1 MFKNYLKI
9 TLRNLR
15 KHKVYSLINI
25 SGLAIGMACCIL
37 ILLFVSDELSYD
49 RFHEKRDRIYRLNA
63 ISSIGATSRHYA
75 HTPPIVATGLTE
87 SLPEIESSVRLFA
100 EIELEGRL
108 DEENIRIP
116 EVWFVDPTFFDI
128 FSYAFVSGD
137 AEKAFAEPD
146 SLVITEET
154 ALRLFSD
161 GDALGKVVS
170 LPPDRSLRISGV
182 IQDVPKN
189 SHFRFQGLIP
199 STWLRDRE
207 GRPSPVLTAD
217 YFCEVYAYLLLREGT
232 DIAKLQ
238 EKIAITVK
246 SKWGEIYKQRGTSR
260 QYPLIHL
267 QDIHLRSG
275 VEYELGVPGDIN
287 TVYIFSGIA
296 LLVLLIACFNFIN
309 LSTARSAGRARE
321 VGIRKVFGS
330 QKLQLVRQFLSESVA
345 VSLISLFLGL
355 SLVTTVLPLFNSL
368 SGKHFGYDQLLKLP
382 VLLGLLGIVILTGLI
397 AGSFPAFILSA
408 FHPIMVL
415 KGRFSSASKNSLL
428 RKALVMVQFAISVF
442 LIVGILTMI
451 RQLDYMKNKDLG
463 FKKEHLVVIPFFGN
477 LRNEES
483 ARRYEGLKARLLQNP
498 GVRAVSFSGNVPG
511 GELGYDAYLPEGNS
525 PDETVRA
532 RNYWVDYDFVNT
544 YGMELVEGRDFSRD
558 FSTDA
563 GEAVIINERMAQ
575 SLGWGKESLG
585 KQIFNV
591 PRDNRLGRI
600 VGIVKDFHNGSLK
613 MEIRPVTLSLEPGFF
628 AFVSARIQPV
638 NISETLRFLEEALT
652 EVHQAVR
659 PDRDF
664 NFDYYFVDDDFRGKY
679 SEEEKMRTIYIIFGG
694 LAIFIACLG
703 LFGLASFTVEQ
714 RTKEIGVRKVLG
726 ASLNNIVR
734 LLSLEFTK
742 LVLIAT
748 VLAWPLAYYAMAKWL
763 GNFAYRISIRWD
775 IFVLAGLIAALVAVI
790 TVLYHSV
797 KAALHNPTDSLRYE

>member
-63 ISSIGATSRHYA
+63 ISSIGSTSRHYA

-128 FSYAFVSGD
+128 FSYKFVSGD
-137 AEKAFAEPD
+137 AQKAFAEPD
-146 SLVITEET
+146 SLVIMQET

-189 SHFRFQGLIP
+189 SHFQFQGLIP

-207 GRPSPVLTAD
+207 GRPAPVLTAD

-232 DIAKLQ
+232 DIEKLQ

-275 VEYELGVPGDIN
+275 WN
-287 TVYIFSGIA
+287 TSWVSLAISIPFIFFPQS
-296 LLVLLIACFNFIN
+296 LCWSCLSLVSI
-309 LSTARSAGRARE
+309 LSTFLPPVQPAGPVRSASARSLVHRR
-321 VGIRKVFGS
+321 S
-330 QKLQLVRQFLSESVA
+330 QLVRQFLSESVA

-355 SLVTTVLPLFNSL
+355 SLVTTVLPLSNKL
-368 SGKHFGYDQLLKLP
+368 SGKQFGYDQLLKLP
-382 VLLGLLGIVILTGLI
+382 VLLGLLGIIILTGLDRRQ
-397 AGSFPAFILSA
+397 LSG
-408 FHPIMVL
+408 FYPLRLPPIMVL

-428 RKALVMVQFAISVF
+428 RKTLVMVQFAISVF
-442 LIVGILTMI
+442 LDRG
-451 RQLDYMKNKDLG
+451 D
-463 FKKEHLVVIPFFGN
+463 
-477 LRNEES
+477 
-483 ARRYEGLKARLLQNP
+483 
-498 GVRAVSFSGNVPG
+498 
-511 GELGYDAYLPEGNS
+511 
-525 PDETVRA
+525 PDH
-532 RNYWVDYDFVNT
+532 D
-544 YGMELVEGRDFSRD
+544 
-558 FSTDA
+558 
-563 GEAVIINERMAQ
+563 
-575 SLGWGKESLG
+575 
-585 KQIFNV
+585 
-591 PRDNRLGRI
+591 
-600 VGIVKDFHNGSLK
+600 
-613 MEIRPVTLSLEPGFF
+613 
-628 AFVSARIQPV
+628 
-638 NISETLRFLEEALT
+638 
-652 EVHQAVR
+652 QA
-659 PDRDF
+659 
-664 NFDYYFVDDDFRGKY
+664 
-679 SEEEKMRTIYIIFGG
+679 
-694 LAIFIACLG
+694 A
-703 LFGLASFTVEQ
+703 
-714 RTKEIGVRKVLG
+714 
-726 ASLNNIVR
+726 
-734 LLSLEFTK
+734 
-742 LVLIAT
+742 
-748 VLAWPLAYYAMAKWL
+748 
-763 GNFAYRISIRWD
+763 
-775 IFVLAGLIAALVAVI
+775 
-790 TVLYHSV
+790 
-797 KAALHNPTDSLRYE
+797 